1 MSTTKELSPSLARAL
16 VRSLT
21 RGTAVAEG
29 ARFINVGQDDWLAA
43 QQELLDE
50 VAEDGHSETKFV
62 RGAYGSGKSHFLS
75 VVQDHAR
82 DRNWVTAHVECK
94 VDRVEIDRFETLYP
108 RIASKLLMSDLIDA
122 RTTPLNSD
130 LDAMRFLLERWTNRL
145 LHKIGVREDAIT
157 RPFDAEHRLY
167 AQFQK
172 SLLRSTQSSG
182 FVQAVM
188 AFARAQL
195 ARDPDMAT
203 AICSW
208 MRGSNEMLRIPPR
221 YLRHPNA
228 PDESKTTPVQ
238 IRPIGAGT
246 AHDAMRGLLWL
257 VRDAGYAGLILCVDE
272 VEELARL
279 RSQTRQDQA
288 LQALREFVDH
298 GGGEGGFKHLCM
310 YLAATPEMF
319 ESERYFPRYDAL
331 ATRIQPLSDGINW
344 RGPVVDLE
352 KTPLDEGQMRRVAER
367 ILRVFRTAY
376 GQLGGG
382 DRLGESIGLLV
393 SAVMTTRY
401 RIAKPRLLARMLIDE
416 LERARAQ
423 DSAYEVPSDLAAVVS
438 RTAGVVA
445 SERDAP

>member
-1 MSTTKELSPSLARAL
+1 
-16 VRSLT
+16 
-21 RGTAVAEG
+21 
-29 ARFINVGQDDWLAA
+29 
-43 QQELLDE
+43 
-50 VAEDGHSETKFV
+50 
-62 RGAYGSGKSHFLS
+62 
-75 VVQDHAR
+75 
-82 DRNWVTAHVECK
+82 
-94 VDRVEIDRFETLYP
+94 
-108 RIASKLLMSDLIDA
+108 
-122 RTTPLNSD
+122 
-130 LDAMRFLLERWTNRL
+130 
-145 LHKIGVREDAIT
+145 
-157 RPFDAEHRLY
+157 
-167 AQFQK
+167 
-172 SLLRSTQSSG
+172 
-182 FVQAVM
+182 
-188 AFARAQL
+188 
-195 ARDPDMAT
+195 
-203 AICSW
+203 
-208 MRGSNEMLRIPPR
+208 
-221 YLRHPNA
+221 
-228 PDESKTTPVQ
+228 
-238 IRPIGAGT
+238 
-246 AHDAMRGLLWL
+246 MRGLLWL

-279 RSQTRQDQA
+279 RTQTRQDQA

-376 GQLGGG
+376 GQLGGS
-382 DRLGESIGLLV
+382 DRLGESIGPLV

-423 DSAYEVPSDLAAVVS
+423 NSAYEVPSDLAAVVS